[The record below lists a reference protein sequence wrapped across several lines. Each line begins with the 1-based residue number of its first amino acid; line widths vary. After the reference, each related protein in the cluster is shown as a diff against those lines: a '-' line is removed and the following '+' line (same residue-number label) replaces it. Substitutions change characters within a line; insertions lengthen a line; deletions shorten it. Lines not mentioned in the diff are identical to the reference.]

1 MSDIYLNGHKYGP
14 EKEQLLVAAYAN
26 RGLADVDGENIN
38 ATYLLDPNDKIAN
51 TKALQKN
58 PGSGAASHNGIF
70 MGRDITD
77 RFESGDVYKCIED
90 GSFKDLFIGD
100 FFIKEI
106 NEKEYT
112 CRLAGFDMYMNAVNP
127 YPHHAVIVV
136 DEHFGECK
144 MNDTN
149 TTEGGYKGSKLR
161 TEFIPQVNTW
171 LTTAFTSDHLVTLKD
186 WLTTEVDGT
195 IQSPG
200 YRGWMMASSAWEET
214 DSIAELMTEIEVYGT
229 RVWSSSGYD
238 VGIGKTQL
246 PLFALSPQYINPGRF
261 SWWLRGITSTTFFC
275 HVGSHGIANCD
286 YASSSWHYVRP
297 RWCIC

>member
-1 MSDIYLNGHKYGP
+1 
-14 EKEQLLVAAYAN
+14 
-26 RGLADVDGENIN
+26 
-38 ATYLLDPNDKIAN
+38 
-51 TKALQKN
+51 
-58 PGSGAASHNGIF
+58 
-70 MGRDITD
+70 
-77 RFESGDVYKCIED
+77 
-90 GSFKDLFIGD
+90 
-100 FFIKEI
+100 
-106 NEKEYT
+106 
-112 CRLAGFDMYMNAVNP
+112 
-127 YPHHAVIVV
+127 
-136 DEHFGECK
+136 

-261 SWWLRGITSTTFFC
+261 SWWLRAATSPTGFC
-275 HVGSHGIANCD
+275 HVDSGGDASCD
-286 YASSSWHYVRP
+286 DASDSLRYVRP